1 MHTLRGH
8 TNSVYVLD
16 SHPVDPRIIVS
27 AGYDGRVTF
36 WDINKGEAVQS
47 ACHLFAHVNVYLAP

>member
-1 MHTLRGH
+1 VHTLRGH

-47 ACHLFAHVNVYLAP
+47 ACLVPPLCPC